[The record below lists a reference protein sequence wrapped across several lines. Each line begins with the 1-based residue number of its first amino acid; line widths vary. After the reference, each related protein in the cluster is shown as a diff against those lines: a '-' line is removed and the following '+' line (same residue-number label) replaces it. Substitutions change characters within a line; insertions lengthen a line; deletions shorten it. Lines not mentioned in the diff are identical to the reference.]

1 MKGFCSENLETGY
14 FDTRKMRFA
23 ILPLLRLFFFFF
35 FLVKVDILHGF
46 LLKGIVGW
54 KNLQLGS
61 LGRFVVAKMLTV
73 KSFSYKNVLS
83 HFLF

>member
-1 MKGFCSENLETGY
+1 MLKDSAQKIL
-14 FDTRKMRFA
+14 RQA
-23 ILPLLRLFFFFF
+23 ILTREKCDLPFFPSYISLF

-46 LLKGIVGW
+46 LLNGIVGW
-54 KNLQLGS
+54 KNLQLVS
-61 LGRFVVAKMLTV
+61 LGRFVVAKMLPV